1 MIPDRRLEAVRRSNL
16 ETGEPVLAG
25 FSLALSADFDAYD
38 SSQGSGKI
46 KKRKTCANLSKTPRP
61 IRLLNESNTSR
72 PNRSICRP
80 YRPNTLEMTMATY
93 MFLLY
98 NGANDFDGVSPED
111 MQGVIERYRAWG
123 ESLEKAGKLVGSEK
137 LVDEQGRV
145 LRSADGKIS
154 VTDGPF
160 SETKELIGGYFAIT
174 AENYDEAVELA
185 KGCPHLDFG
194 TLEIREVDAMH

>member
-1 MIPDRRLEAVRRSNL
+1 
-16 ETGEPVLAG
+16 
-25 FSLALSADFDAYD
+25 
-38 SSQGSGKI
+38 
-46 KKRKTCANLSKTPRP
+46 
-61 IRLLNESNTSR
+61 
-72 PNRSICRP
+72 
-80 YRPNTLEMTMATY
+80 MATY